1 MVHPRDS
8 RQSTVPKRSPVS
20 SQRRPSLTRL
30 GLVVIFLAVGL
41 AVYGGTLSR
50 PLGSDASFLTGQ
62 NRFVLDEDGLGKFW
76 TTDFFQGAITTGVP
90 YISGYY
96 RPVTNSLFWFE
107 YRLGNDRP
115 AFYRLMQL
123 LLHVTSALLVV
134 ILCSRVFDKRIVGAL
149 AGGLMLLHPV
159 NAFAATEPAARADVL
174 LSVFYL
180 AGMIAFDRALAAET
194 RRARWGALTLTT
206 LCCALAI
213 LSKEPGIT
221 MPAALVLLVLFR
233 KGGDGI
239 PWKQMTLTLPA
250 WSVAGVYVVWRFGM
264 LDLMPSS
271 FGYEAEHSQVMLL
284 LAALKGIAI
293 HVSRIA
299 LPLGPTYPELNPWLV
314 NYVDTSLREPL
325 TYIAIA
331 AVAAACYLALNWR
344 KYPVPA
350 LWSGFFLVAYA
361 PLMRVDN
368 IQGTLSTNTVL
379 AQERW
384 IYLPAVAVFAALAWW
399 MAQWLEGPLSRR
411 RRIGL
416 AVGALALAVFLGGSA
431 FQHAGRHEDPYA
443 RLRQV
448 YLVPEE
454 RLSRFERA
462 NKLLLYSRWV
472 AAPRGE
478 WDEAEAR
485 SREAYRIV
493 PDSPIMAASLAAVLG
508 QKGQWGEVVT
518 VLDPWLEP
526 SVDQIR
532 GYHQSNTRVGDDLN
546 RVGGDVALLLAE
558 AKVHLGPAGEAAH
571 ALCESAR
578 RQANPERILQALVI
592 AYVQFGPDHCHAAGD
607 PAVCTARAVPPTGP
621 AWRPPFDQTSCHV
634 WTESLRDGV
643 GASSPVDR

>member
-1 MVHPRDS
+1 
-8 RQSTVPKRSPVS
+8 
-20 SQRRPSLTRL
+20 L
-30 GLVVIFLAVGL
+30 GLVVIFLAAGL

-50 PLGSDASFLTGQ
+50 PLGSDALFLTGQ
-62 NRFVLDEDGLGKFW
+62 NRFVVNEDGLGQFW
-76 TTDFFQGAITTGVP
+76 ATDFFQGAMTTGVACT
-90 YISGYY
+90 SGYY

-123 LLHVTSALLVV
+123 LLHISSALLVV
-134 ILCSRVFDKRIVGAL
+134 VLCSRVFDNRIVGAL

-174 LSVFYL
+174 LPVFYL
-180 AGMIAFDRALAAET
+180 AGMIAFDRALAAEN
-194 RRARWGALTLTT
+194 RRARWWTLTLAT

-233 KGGDGI
+233 KGGDGF
-239 PWKQMTLTLPA
+239 PWKQMMFTLPA

-264 LDLMPSS
+264 LDLMPTS
-271 FGYEAEHSQVMLL
+271 FGYGAEHSQAMLFL
-284 LAALKGIAI
+284 TALKGIAI
-293 HVSRIA
+293 HVSRIV
-299 LPLGPTYPELNPWLV
+299 LPFGPTYPELNPWLV

-325 TYIAIA
+325 TYV
-331 AVAAACYLALNWR
+331 AVAVVAGTCYLALNWR

-350 LWSGFFLVAYA
+350 LWSGFFLVTYA

-399 MAQWLEGPLSRR
+399 MAQWLERPLSRR

-416 AVGALALAVFLGGSA
+416 VVGGLALAVFLGGSA

-462 NKLLLYSRWV
+462 NKLMLYSRWV
-472 AAPRGE
+472 AGPMGE

-508 QKGQWGEVVT
+508 EMGRWGEVVT
-518 VLDPWLEP
+518 VLDPWLDL
-526 SVDQIR
+526 SVDQLR
-532 GYHQSNTRVGDDLN
+532 SYHESNTRVGDDLN

-558 AKVHLGPAGEAAH
+558 AKAHLGPASEAAH

-578 RQANPERILQALVI
+578 RQANPERTLRALVV
-592 AYVQFGPDHCHAAGD
+592 AYVQFGPDQCHAAGD
-607 PAVCTARAVPPTGP
+607 AAVCTARAVAPTGP
-621 AWRPPFDQTSCHV
+621 AWRPPFNQASCHV
-634 WTESLRDGV
+634 WTEILSDEAD
-643 GASSPVDR
+643 ASSPSPADH